1 MLLNDA
7 LDALKSKFKLKI
19 DSEILPISMA
29 LGKTLAND
37 VVAVKDL
44 PCFDN
49 SALDGFAVKFEDKDK
64 PYKIVASAFA
74 GDKEQLSIGKN
85 ECVKIMTGAKM
96 PKGADTVMRF
106 EDCIVE
112 GEFVKAPEKLKKGD
126 AYRFK
131 GEEAKIGEILLKSG
145 EILNTRSVMMLAAQG
160 ISFID
165 VKKQPSIAVYSSGNE
180 IIEPWQR
187 ASEDEIYNANAF
199 GITALLSSISQKS
212 SYLGII
218 KDDLSAVKEAFLN
231 AANYDIVICSGG
243 ASAGEADFMKIALSE
258 LGYSEIFSHLDIRP
272 GRPCKAYEKNGK
284 LVFVLPGNPMA
295 TYVCM
300 MMLVLPL
307 LKEDC
312 FVMQNATN
320 AQNLKV
326 KSGRIN
332 AIFGNIENDKF
343 ISTNGGRY
351 GSGMIDHILKSTFM
365 FLTSPDQSEI
375 LQNSEISLIKLP

>member
-1 MLLNDA
+1 MLANDA
-7 LDALKSKFKLKI
+7 LEALKAKFKPKNE
-19 DSEILPISMA
+19 SEILPLSEA

-37 VVAVKDL
+37 VIAVKDL

-49 SALDGFAVKFEDKDK
+49 SALDGFAVKFYEKDK
-64 PYKIVASAFA
+64 PYKIIASAFA

-212 SYLGII
+212 SYIGII
-218 KDDLSAVKEAFLN
+218 KDELSAVKEAFLN
-231 AANYDIVICSGG
+231 AAHYDIVICSGG

-258 LGYSEIFSHLDIRP
+258 LGYNEIFSHLDIRP
-272 GRPCKAYEKNGK
+272 GRPCKAYEKDGR
-284 LVFVLPGNPMA
+284 LVFILPGNPMA
-295 TYVCM
+295 AYLCT

-343 ISTNGGRY
+343 IATNCGKY

-375 LQNSEISLIKLP
+375 LQNSEISIIKLP

>member
-1 MLLNDA
+1 MLVNDA
-7 LDALKSKFKLKI
+7 LKALRAKFKPKNE
-19 DSEILPISMA
+19 SEILPLSEA

-37 VVAVKDL
+37 VIAVKDL

-49 SALDGFAVKFEDKDK
+49 SALDGFAVKFDEKDEH
-64 PYKIVASAFA
+64 YKIIASAFA

-106 EDCIVE
+106 EECVVE
-112 GEFVKAPEKLKKGD
+112 GEFVKAPTKLKKGD

-131 GEEAKIGEILLKSG
+131 GEETKVGEILLKRG

-187 ASEDEIYNANAF
+187 ASENEIYNANAF
-199 GITALLSSISQKS
+199 GIAALFSSIGQKN

-218 KDDLSAVKEAFLN
+218 KDELSAVKEAFLN
-231 AANYDIVICSGG
+231 ASNYDIIVCSGG

-272 GRPCKAYEKNGK
+272 GRPCKAYEKDGK

-295 TYVCM
+295 AYLCL
-300 MMLVLPL
+300 MMLALPL
-307 LKEDC
+307 LKDEC
-312 FVMQNATN
+312 FVTQKAINSE
-320 AQNLKV
+320 NLKV
-326 KSGRIN
+326 KSGRAN
-332 AIFGNIENDKF
+332 AVFGNVANGKF
-343 ISTNGGRY
+343 IATNGGKY
-351 GSGMIDHILKSTFM
+351 GSGMINHILKSDFV
-365 FLTSPDQSEI
+365 LITSPDQSEI

>member
-1 MLLNDA
+1 MLVNEA
-7 LDALKSKFKLKI
+7 LEALKAKFKPKNE
-19 DSEILPISMA
+19 SEILPLSKA

-37 VVAVKDL
+37 VMAVKDL

-49 SALDGFAVKFEDKDK
+49 SALDGFAVKFDEKDK
-64 PYKIVASAFA
+64 PYKIIASAFA

-131 GEEAKIGEILLKSG
+131 GEEVKIGEILLKSG

-165 VKKQPSIAVYSSGNE
+165 VKKQPNIAVYSSGNE

-199 GITALLSSISQKS
+199 GITALLSSIGQKS

-218 KDDLSAVKEAFLN
+218 KDELSAVKQAFLN

-243 ASAGEADFMKIALSE
+243 ASAGEADFMKIAMGE
-258 LGYSEIFSHLDIRP
+258 LGYSEIFSHLKIRP
-272 GRPCKAYEKNGK
+272 GRPCKAYEKDGK
-284 LVFVLPGNPMA
+284 LIFVLPGNPMA
-295 TYVCM
+295 AYICM

-312 FVMQNATN
+312 FVIQKATN

-343 ISTNGGRY
+343 IATNGGKY
-351 GSGMIDHILKSTFM
+351 GSGMIDHILKSTFI

-375 LQNSEISLIKLP
+375 LQNSEIFLIKLP

>member
-1 MLLNDA
+1 MLVNEA
-7 LDALKSKFKLKI
+7 LEALKAKFKPKNE
-19 DSEILPISMA
+19 SEILPLSKA

-37 VVAVKDL
+37 VMAVKDL

-49 SALDGFAVKFEDKDK
+49 SALDGFAVKFDEKDK
-64 PYKIVASAFA
+64 PYKIIASAFA

-165 VKKQPSIAVYSSGNE
+165 VKKQPNIAVYSSGNE

-199 GITALLSSISQKS
+199 GITALLSSIGQKS

-218 KDDLSAVKEAFLN
+218 KDELSAVKQAFLN

-243 ASAGEADFMKIALSE
+243 ASAGEADFMKIAMGE
-258 LGYSEIFSHLDIRP
+258 LGYSEIFSHLKIRP
-272 GRPCKAYEKNGK
+272 GRPCKAYEKDGK
-284 LVFVLPGNPMA
+284 LIFVLPGNPMA
-295 TYVCM
+295 AYICM

-312 FVMQNATN
+312 FVIQKATN

-343 ISTNGGRY
+343 IATNGGKY
-351 GSGMIDHILKSTFM
+351 GSGMIDHILKSTFI

-375 LQNSEISLIKLP
+375 LQNSEIFLIKLP

>member
-7 LDALKSKFKLKI
+7 LDALKSKFKLKT

-74 GDKEQLSIGKN
+74 GDKEQLTIGKN

-96 PKGADTVMRF
+96 PKGSDTVMRF
-106 EDCIVE
+106 EDCVVE
-112 GEFVKAPEKLKKGD
+112 GEFVKAPAKLKKGE

-131 GEEAKIGEILLKSG
+131 GEETKVGEILLKSG

-160 ISFID
+160 ISFIE
-165 VKKQPSIAVYSSGNE
+165 VKKQPSVGIYSSGNE

-187 ASEDEIYNANAF
+187 ASEDEIYNANAL
-199 GITALLSSISQKS
+199 GIAALLSSIGQKS

-218 KDDLSAVKEAFLN
+218 KDELNAVKQAFLN
-231 AANYDIVICSGG
+231 AANYNIVICSGG

-258 LGYSEIFSHLDIRP
+258 LGYDEIYSHLDIRP
-272 GRPCKAYEKNGK
+272 GRPCKAYEKDGK
-284 LVFVLPGNPMA
+284 LIFVLPGNPMA
-295 TYVCM
+295 AYVCM
-300 MMLVLPL
+300 MMLALPL

-312 FVMQNATN
+312 FVIQNATN
-320 AQNLKV
+320 AQNLNV

-332 AIFGNIENDKF
+332 AIFGNIENNKF
-343 ISTNGGRY
+343 IATNGGRY

>member
-1 MLLNDA
+1 MLVNEA
-7 LDALKSKFKLKI
+7 LEALKAKFKPKNE
-19 DSEILPISMA
+19 SEILPLSKA

-37 VVAVKDL
+37 VMAVKDL

-49 SALDGFAVKFEDKDK
+49 SALDGFAVKFDEKDK
-64 PYKIVASAFA
+64 PYKIIASAFA

-131 GEEAKIGEILLKSG
+131 GEEVKIGEILLKSG

-165 VKKQPSIAVYSSGNE
+165 VKKQPNIAVYSSGNE

-199 GITALLSSISQKS
+199 GITALLNSIGQKS

-218 KDDLSAVKEAFLN
+218 KDELSAVKQAFLN

-243 ASAGEADFMKIALSE
+243 ASAGEADFMKIAMGE
-258 LGYSEIFSHLDIRP
+258 LGYSEIFSHLKIRP
-272 GRPCKAYEKNGK
+272 GRPCKAYEKDGK
-284 LVFVLPGNPMA
+284 LIFVLPGNPMA
-295 TYVCM
+295 AYICM

-312 FVMQNATN
+312 FVIQKATN

-343 ISTNGGRY
+343 IATNGGKY
-351 GSGMIDHILKSTFM
+351 GSGMIDHILKSTFI

-375 LQNSEISLIKLP
+375 LQNSEIFLIKLP

>member
-19 DSEILPISMA
+19 DSEILPISMT

-272 GRPCKAYEKNGK
+272 GRPCKAYEKNGE

>member
-1 MLLNDA
+1 MLVNEA
-7 LDALKSKFKLKI
+7 LEALKAKLKPKNE
-19 DSEILPISMA
+19 SEILPLSKA

-37 VVAVKDL
+37 VMAVKDL

-49 SALDGFAVKFEDKDK
+49 SALDGFAVKFDEKDK
-64 PYKIVASAFA
+64 PYKIIASAFA

-131 GEEAKIGEILLKSG
+131 GEEVKIGEILLKSG

-165 VKKQPSIAVYSSGNE
+165 VKKQPNIAVYSSGNE

-199 GITALLSSISQKS
+199 GITALLSSIGQKS

-218 KDDLSAVKEAFLN
+218 KDELSAVKQAFLN

-243 ASAGEADFMKIALSE
+243 ASAGEADFMKIAMGE
-258 LGYSEIFSHLDIRP
+258 LGYSEIFSHLKIRP
-272 GRPCKAYEKNGK
+272 GRPCKAYEKDGK
-284 LVFVLPGNPMA
+284 LIFVLPGNPMA
-295 TYVCM
+295 AYICM

-312 FVMQNATN
+312 FVIQKATN

-343 ISTNGGRY
+343 IATNGGKY
-351 GSGMIDHILKSTFM
+351 GSGMIDHILKSTFI

-375 LQNSEISLIKLP
+375 LQNSEIFLIKLP

>member
-1 MLLNDA
+1 MLVNEA
-7 LDALKSKFKLKI
+7 LEALKAKFKPKNE
-19 DSEILPISMA
+19 SEILPLSEA

-37 VVAVKDL
+37 VMAVKDL

-49 SALDGFAVKFEDKDK
+49 SALDGFAVKFDEKDK
-64 PYKIVASAFA
+64 PYKIIASAFA

-212 SYLGII
+212 SYIGII
-218 KDDLSAVKEAFLN
+218 KDELSAVKEAFLN

-243 ASAGEADFMKIALSE
+243 ASAGEADFMKIAMSE

-272 GRPCKAYEKNGK
+272 GRPCKAYEKGGK

-295 TYVCM
+295 AYLCL

-307 LKEDC
+307 LKENC
-312 FVMQNATN
+312 FVIQKATN

-343 ISTNGGRY
+343 IATNGGKY

>member
-74 GDKEQLSIGKN
+74 GDEEQLIIGKN

-106 EDCIVE
+106 EDCVVE

-199 GITALLSSISQKS
+199 GIAALLRSIGQGS

-218 KDDLSAVKEAFLN
+218 KDNLDAVKQAFLN
-231 AANYDIVICSGG
+231 TTNYDIIVCSGG

-258 LGYSEIFSHLDIRP
+258 LGYNEIFSHLDIRP
-272 GRPCKAYEKNGK
+272 GRPCKAYEKDGR
-284 LVFVLPGNPMA
+284 LVFILPGNPMA
-295 TYVCM
+295 AYLCT

-312 FVMQNATN
+312 FVIQNATN

-343 ISTNGGRY
+343 IATNGGKY

>member
-1 MLLNDA
+1 MLVNEA
-7 LDALKSKFKLKI
+7 LEALKAKFKPKNE
-19 DSEILPISMA
+19 SEILPLSKA

-37 VVAVKDL
+37 VMAVKDL

-49 SALDGFAVKFEDKDK
+49 SALDGFAVKFDEKDK
-64 PYKIVASAFA
+64 PYKIIASAFA
-74 GDKEQLSIGKN
+74 GDKEQLAIGKN

-131 GEEAKIGEILLKSG
+131 GEEVKIGEILLKSG

-165 VKKQPSIAVYSSGNE
+165 VKKQPNIAVYSSGNE

-199 GITALLSSISQKS
+199 GITALLSSIGQKS

-218 KDDLSAVKEAFLN
+218 KDELSAVKQAFLN

-243 ASAGEADFMKIALSE
+243 ASAGEADFMKIAMGE
-258 LGYSEIFSHLDIRP
+258 LGYSEIFSHLKIRP
-272 GRPCKAYEKNGK
+272 GRPCKAYEKDGK
-284 LVFVLPGNPMA
+284 LIFVLPGNPMA
-295 TYVCM
+295 AYICM

-312 FVMQNATN
+312 FVIQKATN

-343 ISTNGGRY
+343 IATNGGKY
-351 GSGMIDHILKSTFM
+351 GSGMIDHILKSTFI

-375 LQNSEISLIKLP
+375 LQNSEIFLIKLP

>member
-29 LGKTLAND
+29 LGKTLVND

-96 PKGADTVMRF
+96 PKGADTIIKI
-106 EDCIVE
+106 EDCVVDGNFI
-112 GEFVKAPEKLKKGD
+112 KAPNNLKKGD
-126 AYRFK
+126 GYRFK
-131 GEEAKIGEILLKSG
+131 GEEVKIGEILLKSG
-145 EILNTRSVMMLAAQG
+145 EVINTRGIMMLAAQG
-160 ISFID
+160 ISFIN
-165 VKKQPSIAVYSSGNE
+165 VKKQPSVGIYSSGNE

-199 GITALLSSISQKS
+199 GIAALLRYIGQDS

-218 KDDLSAVKEAFLN
+218 KDELSAVKQAFLN
-231 AANYDIVICSGG
+231 ATNYDIIICSGG

-258 LGYSEIFSHLDIRP
+258 LGYNEIFSHIDIRP
-272 GRPCKAYEKNGK
+272 GKPCKAYEKDGK
-284 LVFVLPGNPMA
+284 LIFVLPGNPMA
-295 TYVCM
+295 AYVCM

-343 ISTNGGRY
+343 IVTNGGKY

>member
-1 MLLNDA
+1 MLVNDA
-7 LDALKSKFKLKI
+7 LKALRAKFKPKNE
-19 DSEILPISMA
+19 SEILPLNKA
-29 LGKTLAND
+29 LGRTLASD
-37 VVAVKDL
+37 VIAVKDL

-49 SALDGFAVKFEDKDK
+49 SALDGFAVKFDEKDE
-64 PYKIVASAFA
+64 PYKIIASAFA

-96 PKGADTVMRF
+96 PKGSDTVMRF
-106 EDCIVE
+106 EDCVVE
-112 GEFVKAPEKLKKGD
+112 GEFVKAPAKLKKGD

-145 EILNTRSVMMLAAQG
+145 EILNTRSMMMLAAQG

-199 GITALLSSISQKS
+199 GIAALFSSIGQKN

-218 KDDLSAVKEAFLN
+218 KDELSAVKEAFLN
-231 AANYDIVICSGG
+231 ASNYDIIVCSGG

-272 GRPCKAYEKNGK
+272 GRPCKAYEKDGK

-295 TYVCM
+295 AYLCL
-300 MMLVLPL
+300 MMLALPL
-307 LKEDC
+307 LKDEC
-312 FVMQNATN
+312 FVTQKVINGE
-320 AQNLKV
+320 NLKV
-326 KSGRIN
+326 KSGRAN
-332 AIFGNIENDKF
+332 AVFGNVADGKF
-343 ISTNGGRY
+343 IATNGGKY
-351 GSGMIDHILKSTFM
+351 GSGMINHILKSDFV
-365 FLTSPDQSEI
+365 LITSPDQSEI
-375 LQNSEISLIKLP
+375 LKNDKIPLIKLP

>member
-1 MLLNDA
+1 MLANDA
-7 LDALKSKFKLKI
+7 LEALKAKFKPKNE
-19 DSEILPISMA
+19 SEILPLSEA

-37 VVAVKDL
+37 VIAVKDL

-49 SALDGFAVKFEDKDK
+49 SALDGFAVKFYEKDK
-64 PYKIVASAFA
+64 PYKIIASAFA

-212 SYLGII
+212 SYIGII
-218 KDDLSAVKEAFLN
+218 KDELSAVKEAFLN
-231 AANYDIVICSGG
+231 AAHYDIVICSGG

-258 LGYSEIFSHLDIRP
+258 LGYNEIFSHLDIRP
-272 GRPCKAYEKNGK
+272 GRPCKAYEKDGK

-295 TYVCM
+295 AYVCM

-307 LKEDC
+307 LREDC
-312 FVMQNATN
+312 FVMQNTTN

-343 ISTNGGRY
+343 IATNGGKY
-351 GSGMIDHILKSTFM
+351 GSGMIDHILKSTFI